1 MAPYITS
8 SASVKSI
15 IKEAKS
21 DYYASEIEQCGS
33 DNKRLYRLLNGLMQR
48 RKSPCLPA
56 IDNIRDLATRF
67 SNFCSKIDT
76 IRVAY
81 VLSLQSLA
89 LRTQSTITG
98 ATYSFYNSLALR
110 TQSTLTGATYSVY
123 THWRYV
129 LSLQSLALRTQS
141 TITGATYSF
150 YNSLAL
156 RTQSTI
162 TGATYSVYTHWR
174 YVLSLHSLALRA
186 QSTTHLHHRPTSN
199 TMRVTTSL
207 TSGCDNIRHPQP
219 AQQIANNIARA
230 RTLNN
235 MAAERRQLYFNALPD
250 PNRQL
255 INRI

>member
-33 DNKRLYRLLNGLMQR
+33 DSKRLYRLLNGLMQR

-76 IRVAY
+76 IRVA
-81 VLSLQSLA
+81 
-89 LRTQSTITG
+89 
-98 ATYSFYNSLALR
+98 
-110 TQSTLTGATYSVY
+110 
-123 THWRYV
+123 YV